1 MEVNVLTTLFFQYC
15 GQQPQTVTLLSGA
28 GSNRKYYRLS
38 ADGVSVIGV
47 LGTSLEENRAF
58 IALSAHFRKQRL
70 PVPTVISVS
79 SDEMGYLQE
88 DLGDISLFSLIEQ
101 AKKNQDISAEKALLK
116 RTLSLLPDLQFRGA
130 QGLDWR
136 ICYPQPLF
144 DKRTVLWDLNYFK
157 YCFLKPLVVDF
168 QEDRLEDDFE
178 RFSSVLL
185 QPAADTFLYRDFQSR
200 NVMIKD
206 GEPFFI
212 DYQGGRKGPVYYDV
226 ASFLWQ
232 AKADFPD
239 SLREELLDVYLESLR
254 KYQPDT
260 DAAVFREQ
268 LRYFVLFRIL
278 QVLGAYGFRGYMEKK
293 QHFIDS
299 IPYAINNLN
308 KLLEKDFRI
317 FPQLTDVL
325 RRLGEER
332 CFQLL
337 SPVIGQGLMITIY
350 SFAYKHG
357 IPFDDSGH
365 GGGYVF
371 DCRAIH
377 NPGRYEVYRALTGL
391 DRPVIDFLEA
401 NGEITDFLKNVY
413 DLADRHVSRY
423 LERKFTRLIF
433 CFGCTGGR
441 HRSVYAAQH
450 LAVYLSEKYPVT
462 VVVEHREQGLK
473 TVLKS

>member
-1 MEVNVLTTLFFQYC
+1 MQMNVLTDLFFQYC
-15 GQQPQTVTLLSGA
+15 GQLPQTVVLLSGA

-38 ADGVSVIGV
+38 ADGTSVIGV

-58 IALSAHFRKQRL
+58 IMLSAHFHKQCL
-70 PVPTVISVS
+70 PVPAVISIS

-88 DLGDISLFSLIEQ
+88 DLGNISLFSLIEK
-101 AKKNQDISAEKALLK
+101 AKKNQGITAEKSLLK

-130 QGLDWR
+130 QGLDYK
-136 ICYPQPLF
+136 ICYPQSSF
-144 DKRTVLWDLNYFK
+144 DKRTILWDLNYFK
-157 YCFLKPLVVDF
+157 YCFLKPFAVDF
-168 QEDRLEDDFE
+168 QENLLEDDFE
-178 RFSSVLL
+178 RFSDILL
-185 QPAADTFLYRDFQSR
+185 QQTTDTFLYRDFQSR
-200 NVMIKD
+200 NVMIRE

-212 DYQGGRKGPVYYDV
+212 DYQGGRKGPVHYDV

-239 SLREELLDVYLESLR
+239 DLREELLDVYLESLR

-260 DAAVFREQ
+260 DAVVFREQ
-268 LRYFVLFRIL
+268 LRYFVLFRTL
-278 QVLGAYGFRGYMEKK
+278 QVLGAYGFRGYLEKK

-299 IPYAINNLN
+299 IPYAVNNLN

-325 RRLGEER
+325 KRVGEGRLSQFSSPATGQ
-332 CFQLL
+332 QLT
-337 SPVIGQGLMITIY
+337 ITVY
-350 SFAYKHG
+350 SFAYKNG
-357 IPFDDSGH
+357 IPSDNCGH

-377 NPGRYEVYRALTGL
+377 NPGRYEAYRTLTGL
-391 DRPVIDFLEA
+391 DRPVIDLLETD
-401 NGEITDFLKNVY
+401 GEITDFLKNVY
-413 DLADRHVSRY
+413 ALADKHVSRY
-423 LERKFTRLIF
+423 LERKFTHLMF

-450 LAVYLSEKYPVT
+450 LAVYLSEKYPVA
-462 VVVEHREQGLK
+462 VVVEHREQGIK